1 MDKKKGILTV
11 QGDFI
16 YQVYYI
22 ILKKIMVPILKNILR
37 E

>member
-1 MDKKKGILTV
+1 MDKKKGILIV

-22 ILKKIMVPILKNILR
+22 ILKMIMVS
-37 E
+37 